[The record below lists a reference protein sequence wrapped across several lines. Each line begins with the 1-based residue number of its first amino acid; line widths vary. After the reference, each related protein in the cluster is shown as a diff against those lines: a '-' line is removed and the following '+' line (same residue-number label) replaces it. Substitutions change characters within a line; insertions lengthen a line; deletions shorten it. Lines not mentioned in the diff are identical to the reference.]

1 MSNCNSILLEDL
13 SKSQKALSRSQALQ
27 DMAASMAN
35 EFVVNECTDDSAY
48 MALRHLLIASHHLTA
63 NAVAD
68 LNSLGFLLKSS
79 KNHITV

>member
-13 SKSQKALSRSQALQ
+13 SISQKALSRSQVLQ
-27 DMAASMAN
+27 DMAASMAK
-35 EFVVNECTDDSAY
+35 EFVTNQCTDDSAY

-68 LNSLGFLLKSS
+68 LNRLGNVLIPS
-79 KNHITV
+79 KDDVSV